1 MKIKVKALVDYIA
14 EAKRIGDVFE
24 VDEDRLHQLQSV
36 GGLIEVVDIPTEKK
50 VEVVTADLE
59 KKPRRKKV
67 VRAKE

>member
-1 MKIKVKALVDYIA
+1 MKYKVKALVDYIA
-14 EAKRIGDVFE
+14 EAKRIGDVIE
-24 VDEDRLHQLQSV
+24 VDEDRLHQLQSI
-36 GGLIEVVDIPTEKK
+36 GGLIEVVDIPTEMK